1 MRHPSSN
8 PRAGVPWH
16 CHLVFTAL
24 PFKKK
29 RKLVYFVLSQT
40 ILFFQTIFDQ
50 VNKRGINI
58 YVK

>member
-1 MRHPSSN
+1 MRHPNSD

-24 PFKKK
+24 PLKK

-40 ILFFQTIFDQ
+40 ILFSRTIFDQ
-50 VNKRGINI
+50 VNKRGINV